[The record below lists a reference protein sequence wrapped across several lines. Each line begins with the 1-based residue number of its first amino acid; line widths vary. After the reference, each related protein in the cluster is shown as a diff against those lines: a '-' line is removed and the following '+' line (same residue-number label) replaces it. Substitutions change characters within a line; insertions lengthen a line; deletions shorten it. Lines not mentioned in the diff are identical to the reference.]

1 MSKLNLKPLGDRVII
16 APESAEQKTK
26 SGIVLPDSAQEKPQ
40 SGTVLAVGPG
50 KTSDEGKVIP
60 LHVKAGDVV
69 IYAKYG
75 GTEIKIDGNE
85 YLIVR
90 ESDILAVKTK

>member
-1 MSKLNLKPLGDRVII
+1 MNYRPLQDRVILE
-16 APESAEQKTK
+16 PQEAEQKTK

-40 SGTVLAVGPG
+40 TGKVIKAGPG
-50 KTSDEGKVIP
+50 KITDDGKVIP
-60 LHVKAGDVV
+60 MTVKEGDLV

-75 GTEIKIDGNE
+75 GTEIKVEGKE

-90 ESDILAVKTK
+90 ESDILAIEG